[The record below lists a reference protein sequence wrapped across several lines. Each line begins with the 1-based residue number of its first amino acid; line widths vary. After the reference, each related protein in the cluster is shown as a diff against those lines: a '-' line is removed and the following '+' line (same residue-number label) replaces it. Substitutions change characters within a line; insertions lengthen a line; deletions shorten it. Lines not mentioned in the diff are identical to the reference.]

1 MNHQASIEIQG
12 LSTGYITSKRRVV
25 IADKIDATIR
35 AGELTCLLG
44 ANGAGKSTLL
54 RTLSGF
60 QPPLGGE
67 IRLMGRPLGEYS
79 DKRLSRV
86 IGVVLTDKCEIRNM
100 SVARSASRTGRSSA
114 RLSSTLRSA
123 ISPTA

>member
-12 LSTGYITSKRRVV
+12 LSTGYITSKRRIV

-86 IGVVLTDKCEIRNM
+86 IGVVLTGIVISRGSNY
-100 SVARSASRTGRSSA
+100 ASDIVKRIGGILGKA
-114 RLSSTLRSA
+114 
-123 ISPTA
+123 